1 MSYKIKFINQLMLGG
16 NKWKSE
22 KMLLNIFKKVQK
34 LKKFQINL
42 VLKFVVINNSPYFNI
57 KQVQKKRKKIIEF
70 PFLLN
75 NDLRIFYGIKNIVN
89 NKKKLHIDLL
99 NSVNN
104 KGVSVDLKKKI
115 HKDSFIKK
123 KLANYRW
130 F

>member
-104 KGVSVDLKKKI
+104 KGVSVDLKKKN
-115 HKDSFIKK
+115 S
-123 KLANYRW
+123 
-130 F
+130 

>member
-1 MSYKIKFINQLMLGG
+1 MSYKIKFINQLMLRG

-22 KMLLNIFKKVQK
+22 KMLLNTLKKVQK

-42 VLKFVVINNSPYFNI
+42 ILKFVVINNSPYFNI

-75 NDLRIFYGIKNIVN
+75 NGLRISYGIKNIVN

-99 NSVNN
+99 NSLNN
-104 KGVSVDLKKKI
+104 KSVSVDLKKKI